1 MSTSSTHAAISAD
14 SGEVWTSPGAWPVA
28 AGVWRVPLPLPMDGL
43 RAVNVY
49 VLETSEGL
57 TLVDGGWAIEE
68 SRAQLTAALD
78 SIGRRTADITAF
90 LVTHVHRDHY
100 TQAIALRR
108 EISAS
113 VVLGWPEKASLDRLQ
128 AGEAAGSDPR
138 LAMPAEMG
146 AAELARRWDEL
157 RGSTR
162 TDASLW
168 EMPDEWLETDRDLIV
183 GPRTLGAIHTPGH
196 TRGHFVFH
204 DRMAGLLF
212 AGDHVLPTI
221 TPSIGFE
228 TAPTANPLGDF
239 LSSLAKVRTLPDS
252 RLLPAHGPVS
262 PSVHARV
269 DELVA
274 HHEIRLQQCLDLLDH
289 SGTTAAGVADAL
301 SWTGRERR
309 FRELDVFNQVLASL
323 ETRAHL
329 ELLAAQGRVNR
340 RNDTD
345 GTIRYSPTPWVDQH
359 PGPDA
364 DPADRQVV
372 REKNAVSLSSAAS
385 TYRSTQ

>member
-1 MSTSSTHAAISAD
+1 MSSTHAAISAD
-14 SGEVWTSPGAWPVA
+14 SGEIWTRPGAWPVA

-49 VLETSEGL
+49 ILETPEGL

-68 SRAQLTAALD
+68 SRAQLTAALS
-78 SIGRRTADITAF
+78 SIGRSTVDITAF

-100 TQAIALRR
+100 TQAVAVRR
-108 EISAS
+108 EIDAR

-128 AGEAAGSDPR
+128 AGKAAGPDPR
-138 LAMPAEMG
+138 LSILAEAG
-146 AAELARRWDEL
+146 AAELARRWEEL

-162 TDASLW
+162 TDPSLW
-168 EMPDEWLETDRDLIV
+168 EMPNEWLCADSELAV
-183 GPRTLGAIHTPGH
+183 GARTLGAIHTPGH
-196 TRGHFVFH
+196 TRGHYVFH
-204 DRMAGLLF
+204 DPAAALLF

-228 TAPTANPLGDF
+228 TEPTADPLGDF
-239 LSSLAKVRTLPDS
+239 LSSLAKVRALPDS
-252 RLLPAHGPVS
+252 RLLPAHGPVG

-274 HHEIRLQQCLDLLDH
+274 HHESRLQQCLDQLDH
-289 SGTTAAGVADAL
+289 TGTTAAGVADAL

-309 FRELDVFNQVLASL
+309 LRELDVFNRVLATL

-329 ELLAAQGRVNR
+329 QLLAAQGRAHR
-340 RNDTD
+340 RRDID
-345 GTIRYSPTPWVDQH
+345 GIVRYSPPT
-359 PGPDA
+359 
-364 DPADRQVV
+364 
-372 REKNAVSLSSAAS
+372 N
-385 TYRSTQ
+385 